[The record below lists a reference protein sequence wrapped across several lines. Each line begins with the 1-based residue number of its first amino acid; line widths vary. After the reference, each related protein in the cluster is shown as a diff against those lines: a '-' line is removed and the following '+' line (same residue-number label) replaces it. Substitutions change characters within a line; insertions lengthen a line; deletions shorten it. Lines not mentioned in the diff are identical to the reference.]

1 MIYPDFLAPIHNF
14 TDLPFRL
21 LCQRYGASSACVP
34 LINAQAVL
42 NNPKKLKK
50 LIDAHPDER
59 NIGIQIIGNDTEKIV
74 RSAQAILK
82 AYPFISYL
90 NLNCGCPSQTT
101 MCNGGGSAMLYEPKK
116 IFLAVSG
123 IKRDCTIPLSVKLR
137 LLERHQDTDMVC
149 RGIEEAGA
157 DFIILHG
164 RTPGQGYGG
173 ESNWK
178 EIKRIKSILTIP
190 VVGNGDIKDMAAG
203 RRYVESGYCDSF
215 MVARAA
221 MKNPMLFSG
230 KEPSDFKDRMR
241 LLEEYL
247 TIFRSYI
254 GEPRVNDAR
263 IKALQFFNAVP
274 SATSIRD
281 RVCRA
286 KTIDEISSIS
296 EEE

>member
-1 MIYPDFLAPIHNF
+1 MIYPNFLAPIHNF

-21 LCQRYGASSACVP
+21 QCQRYGAQSACVP
-34 LINAQAVL
+34 LVNAQAVL

-59 NIGIQIIGNDTEKIV
+59 NIGIQIIGNDTEKII
-74 RSAQAILK
+74 RSAEAVLR

-101 MCNGGGSAMLYEPKK
+101 MCNGGGSAMLFEPKK

-123 IKRDCTIPLSVKLR
+123 IKRTCDIPLSVKLR
-137 LLERHQDTDMVC
+137 VLENRDETSRICTGIQD
-149 RGIEEAGA
+149 AGA
-157 DFIILHG
+157 DFIIIHG
-164 RTPGQGYGG
+164 RTPRQGYCGV
-173 ESNWK
+173 SDWD
-178 EIKRIKSILTIP
+178 EIKRIKELLGIP
-190 VVGNGDIKDMAAG
+190 VVGNGDIKDIAAG
-203 RRYVESGYCDSF
+203 RRYVESGFCDSF

-221 MKNPMLFSG
+221 MKNPMFFSG
-230 KEPSDFKDRMR
+230 KEPADFEGRKA

-247 TIFRSYI
+247 QIFRNYL

-263 IKALQFFNAVP
+263 IKALQLF
-274 SATSIRD
+274 SGIHEATAIRD

-286 KTIDEISSIS
+286 KSIDEITSIS
-296 EEE
+296 EGQ